1 VTARARGLVVAI
13 DGPSGAGKSTAGR
26 TLAARLGYTYVDT
39 GAMYRALT
47 LKALRAGVSPE
58 AEVALVALARETSIE
73 LEDGGRRVRLDGID
87 VTSEIRSRDVTAAVS
102 AVSAHPGVRRD
113 MVERQRRLGA
123 GGGVVLDGR
132 DIGTAVF
139 PDAEAKFYLDADPR
153 KRARR
158 RQAELQAAGSD
169 IGLEELEREIRARD
183 AADSTRADSPLVRAT
198 DATLVDTSALTAEEV
213 VERMALSVA
222 SRQAQGS

>member
-1 VTARARGLVVAI
+1 MTARPHGLVVAI

-26 TLAARLGYTYVDT
+26 ALAARLGYTYVDT

-47 LKALRAGVSPE
+47 LKALRASLSPD
-58 AEVALVALARETSIE
+58 AEGPLVDLAAETRID
-73 LEDGGRRVRLDGID
+73 LEDGGQRVRLDGLD
-87 VTSEIRSRDVTAAVS
+87 VTAEIRSREVTTAS
-102 AVSAHPGVRRD
+102 SRVSAHPGVRRD

-139 PDAEAKFYLDADPR
+139 PDAEAKFYLDADPS

-158 RQAELQAAGSD
+158 RQAEWSAAGSD
-169 IGLEELEREIRARD
+169 VDIEELELEIRSRD
-183 AADSTRADSPLVRAT
+183 AADSTRADSPLLRAK
-198 DATLVDTSALTAEEV
+198 DAILVDTTELTPAEV
-213 VERMALSVA
+213 VERMASVVA
-222 SRQAQGS
+222 ARRQG

>member
-1 VTARARGLVVAI
+1 MTARPHGLVVAI

-26 TLAARLGYTYVDT
+26 GLAARLGYTYVNT

-47 LKALRAGVSPE
+47 LKALRASLSPD
-58 AEVALVALARETSIE
+58 AEGPLVDLAAETRID
-73 LEDGGRRVRLDGID
+73 LEDGGQRVRLDGLD
-87 VTSEIRSRDVTAAVS
+87 VTAEIRSREVTTAS
-102 AVSAHPGVRRD
+102 SRVSAHPGVRRD

-139 PDAEAKFYLDADPR
+139 PDAEAKFYLDADPS

-158 RQAELQAAGSD
+158 RQAEWSAAGSD
-169 IGLEELEREIRARD
+169 VDIEELELEIRSRD
-183 AADSTRADSPLVRAT
+183 AADSTRADSPLLRAK
-198 DATLVDTSALTAEEV
+198 DAILVDTTELTPAEV
-213 VERMALSVA
+213 VERMASVVA
-222 SRQAQGS
+222 ARRQG